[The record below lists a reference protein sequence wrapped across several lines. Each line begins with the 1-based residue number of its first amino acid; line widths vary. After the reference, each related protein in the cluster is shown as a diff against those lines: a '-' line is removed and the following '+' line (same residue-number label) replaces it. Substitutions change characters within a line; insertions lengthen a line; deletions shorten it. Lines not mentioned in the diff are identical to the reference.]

1 MTYTVP
7 IWLILVSPIFSSP
20 GMVANAPQLASSA
33 RMDIDRASLESPSD
47 ASLADYADPNCG
59 TITLDFKVGGRARS
73 QLAKTC

>member
-20 GMVANAPQLASSA
+20 GMVANAPQLTRSA
-33 RMDIDRASLESPSD
+33 GIDVERATHQAPVE
-47 ASLADYADPNCG
+47 ARLADHADPNCG

-73 QLAKTC
+73 QVAKTC

>member
-20 GMVANAPQLASSA
+20 GMVADSAAFADPAGMEVEMVWSEPVSSET
-33 RMDIDRASLESPSD
+33 LN
-47 ASLADYADPNCG
+47 PNCG

-73 QLAKTC
+73 QVAKTC